1 MTVTASARPT
11 WYPGSTPPKYLDGS
25 MGGDYGFDPLRLGSD
40 PEWLKWFAH
49 AEVFHGRLAMT
60 AVAGILV
67 PAISTAA
74 GISGVPQWYDA
85 PKAVAGATSAYPA
98 AANVFV
104 TLLLAGWVENKRWAD
119 IENPGSQGDGS
130 FLGVTD
136 ALKGTEPGY
145 PGGPWFDPMGLSRG
159 DKAKYEEYKVK
170 EIKNGRLAMVAFAGF
185 EAQHRATGAG
195 PIENLVEHIKTGA
208 SFATNG
214 VSLPLL
220 HN

>member
-1 MTVTASARPT
+1 MRGEGVPPPNNNNNNNNNNKNSPRRRPL
-11 WYPGSTPPKYLDGS
+11 PS
-25 MGGDYGFDPLRLGSD
+25 FQQ
-40 PEWLKWFAH
+40 
-49 AEVFHGRLAMT
+49 T

-74 GISGVPQWYDA
+74 GVPGVPQWYDA
-85 PKAVAGATSAYPA
+85 PKAIAASATAYPA

-119 IENPGSQGDGS
+119 MEAPGSQGDGS

-136 ALKGTEPGY
+136 PLKGVEPCY
-145 PGGPWFDPMGLSRG
+145 PGGAWFDPMGLSRG
-159 DKAKYEEYKVK
+159 DPAKYEAYKVK

-195 PIENLVEHIKTGA
+195 PIENLVDHIKNGA
-208 SFATNG
+208 TFATNG

>member
-1 MTVTASARPT
+1 MP
-11 WYPGSTPPKYLDGS
+11 
-25 MGGDYGFDPLRLGSD
+25 
-40 PEWLKWFAH
+40 
-49 AEVFHGRLAMT
+49 
-60 AVAGILV
+60 
-67 PAISTAA
+67 
-74 GISGVPQWYDA
+74 GVPQWYDA
-85 PKAVAGATSAYPA
+85 PKAIAASATAYPA

-119 IENPGSQGDGS
+119 MEAPGSQGDGS

-136 ALKGTEPGY
+136 PLKGVEPCY
-145 PGGPWFDPMGLSRG
+145 PGGAWFDPMGLSRG
-159 DKAKYEEYKVK
+159 DPAKYEAYKVK

-195 PIENLVEHIKTGA
+195 PIENLVDHIKNGA
-208 SFATNG
+208 TFATNG